1 MFNWDNVF
9 NRDDVNVCVMEISYS
24 MTINAY
30 SCDLSQEMQK
40 MKTNFPHNLF
50 FHKRFHMYM
59 YHHQCSKPFYIF
71 VVFFAVLNCFF
82 FFFYL
87 SKININIEDIRF
99 LIPHQRT
106 FISTKFSFQIY
117 QIKIIQVKFK

>member
-30 SCDLSQEMQK
+30 SCDLSQEMRK

-50 FHKRFHMYM
+50 FHKRFHIYM

-82 FFFYL
+82 FFFLFIKNQYQYREHSIFDTA
-87 SKININIEDIRF
+87 SKKHLFR
-99 LIPHQRT
+99 Q
-106 FISTKFSFQIY
+106 SFQIY